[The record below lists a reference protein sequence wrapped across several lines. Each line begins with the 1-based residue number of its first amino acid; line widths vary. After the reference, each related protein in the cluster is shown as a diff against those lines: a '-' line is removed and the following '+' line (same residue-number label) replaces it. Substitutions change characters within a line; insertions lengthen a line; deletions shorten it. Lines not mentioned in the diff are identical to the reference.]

1 MKAII
6 VEKHKTNNDFY
17 IKPIRGGYYM
27 IIDRFD
33 MDMAGLEDTKEAAE
47 KLCEHLNELR
57 RNRLTQQQSS

>member
-6 VEKHKTNNDFY
+6 TEKHKTNNDFY

-33 MDMAGLEDTKEAAE
+33 MSMASLEDTKEEAE
-47 KLCEHLNELR
+47 KQCEYLNELR
-57 RNRLTQQQSS
+57 RNRLWKN